1 MKTFVDWVFTLGL
14 LLFLLWL
21 FPWPESFQR
30 LYNALVKRLERAI
43 RGK

>member
-1 MKTFVDWVFTLGL
+1 MKTLVDWLFSLSL
-14 LLFLLWL
+14 MLFLLWL
-21 FPWPESFQR
+21 MPWPESVQR